1 MLYGYARVSSREQN
15 LDRQITALL
24 DAGVIERNIFKEKK
38 SGKNFKREEYQNLL
52 NTLKVGDT
60 LIITEL
66 DRLGR
71 NMAEVERE
79 YTRITVDRGCYIKII
94 KEDFLSTSELAENKI
109 YKDMIQ
115 PILLKVISYMAQ
127 TEREK
132 ILERQ
137 QMAYNSMQLDEKGRM
152 ISNRTGKVIGRQ
164 AKFQS
169 LKEDEKKLIKDW
181 INGKISCLR
190 VSKILTISRPT
201 LYKIKREY
209 LEEEIKL

>member
-94 KEDFLSTSELAENKI
+94 KEDFLSTTELAENKI

-127 TEREK
+127 REREK

-164 AKFQS
+164 AKYET

>member
-15 LDRQITALL
+15 LERQITALL

-94 KEDFLSTSELAENKI
+94 KEDFLSTTELAENKI

-127 TEREK
+127 REREK

-164 AKFQS
+164 ARYET

>member
-1 MLYGYARVSSREQN
+1 MIYGYARVSSREQN

-24 DAGVIERNIFKEKK
+24 DAGVEERNIFKEKK
-38 SGKNFKREEYQNLL
+38 SGKNFQDREEYQKLL
-52 NTLKVGDT
+52 NILNVGDT
-60 LIITEL
+60 VILTEL

-71 NMAEVERE
+71 NMQEIEKE
-79 YTRITVDRGCYIKII
+79 YQRLVVGRGCHLKFI
-94 KEDFLSTSELAENKI
+94 KEDFLSTTSSGDNPLF
-109 YKDMIQ
+109 KDVVQ
-115 PILLKVISYMAQ
+115 PILLKLMGYMAEQ
-127 TEREK
+127 EREK
-132 ILERQ
+132 TLQRQ
-137 QMAYNSMQLDEKGRM
+137 RDAYNNMEKDAKGRL
-152 ISNRTGKVIGRQ
+152 ITKAGKVIGRQ

-169 LKEDEKKLIKDW
+169 LKADEKKLIKDW

>member
-1 MLYGYARVSSREQN
+1 MRYGYARVSSREQN

-24 DAGVIERNIFKEKK
+24 NAGVIERNIFKEKK

-94 KEDFLSTSELAENKI
+94 KEDFLSTTELAENKI

-127 TEREK
+127 MEREK

-164 AKFQS
+164 ARYET

-201 LYKIKREY
+201 LYKIKSQY

>member
-1 MLYGYARVSSREQN
+1 MIYGYARVSSREQN

-24 DAGVIERNIFKEKK
+24 NAGVIERNIFKEKK

-164 AKFQS
+164 AKYNS

-201 LYKIKREY
+201 LYKIKNQY

>member
-94 KEDFLSTSELAENKI
+94 KEDFLSTTELAENKI

-127 TEREK
+127 REREK

-164 AKFQS
+164 ARYET

>member
-1 MLYGYARVSSREQN
+1 MIYGYARVSSREQN

-24 DAGVIERNIFKEKK
+24 NAGVIERNIFKEKK

-94 KEDFLSTSELAENKI
+94 KEDFLSTTELAENKI

-127 TEREK
+127 REREK

-164 AKFQS
+164 ARYET

-201 LYKIKREY
+201 LYKIKKEY

>member
-15 LDRQITALL
+15 LERQITALL
-24 DAGVIERNIFKEKK
+24 NAGVIERNIFKEKK
-38 SGKNFKREEYQNLL
+38 SGKNFKREEYQDLL

-94 KEDFLSTSELAENKI
+94 KEDFLSTTELAENKI

-115 PILLKVISYMAQ
+115 PILLKVISYIAQ
-127 TEREK
+127 MEREK

-164 AKFQS
+164 ARYET

-201 LYKIKREY
+201 LYKIKKEY

>member
-94 KEDFLSTSELAENKI
+94 KEDFLSTTELAENKI

-127 TEREK
+127 REREK

-164 AKFQS
+164 ARYET

-201 LYKIKREY
+201 LYKIKNQY
-209 LEEEIKL
+209 LEEKIKL

>member
-15 LDRQITALL
+15 LERQITALL

-94 KEDFLSTSELAENKI
+94 KEDFLSTTELAENKI

-127 TEREK
+127 RERER

-164 AKFQS
+164 AKYNS

>member
-127 TEREK
+127 MEREK

-164 AKFQS
+164 ARYET
-169 LKEDEKKLIKDW
+169 LKEHEKKLIKDW

>member
-94 KEDFLSTSELAENKI
+94 KEDFLSTTELAENKI

-127 TEREK
+127 MEREK

-164 AKFQS
+164 ARYET

>member
-15 LDRQITALL
+15 LERQIAALL
-24 DAGVIERNIFKEKK
+24 NAGVIERNIFKEKR

-94 KEDFLSTSELAENKI
+94 KEDFLSTTELAENKI

-164 AKFQS
+164 AKYET

>member
-1 MLYGYARVSSREQN
+1 MLYGYARVSSKDQN

-94 KEDFLSTSELAENKI
+94 KEDFLSTTELAENKI

-127 TEREK
+127 REREK

-164 AKFQS
+164 ARYET

-201 LYKIKREY
+201 LYKIKNQY
-209 LEEEIKL
+209 LEEKIKL

>member
-15 LDRQITALL
+15 LERQITALL
-24 DAGVIERNIFKEKK
+24 NAGVIERNIFKEKK
-38 SGKNFKREEYQNLL
+38 SGKNFKREEYQDLL

-79 YTRITVDRGCYIKII
+79 YTRITVDRGCYIKIL

-127 TEREK
+127 MEREK

-164 AKFQS
+164 ARYET

-201 LYKIKREY
+201 LYKIKSQY

>member
-164 AKFQS
+164 AKYET

-201 LYKIKREY
+201 LYKIKNQY
-209 LEEEIKL
+209 LEEKIKL

>member
-15 LDRQITALL
+15 LERQITALL
-24 DAGVIERNIFKEKK
+24 DAGVIERNIFKEKR

-94 KEDFLSTSELAENKI
+94 KEDFLSTTELAENKI

-127 TEREK
+127 REREK

-164 AKFQS
+164 ARYNS

-201 LYKIKREY
+201 LYKIKKEY

>member
-1 MLYGYARVSSREQN
+1 MIYGYARVSSREQN

-24 DAGVIERNIFKEKK
+24 NAGVEERNIFKEKK
-38 SGKNFKREEYQNLL
+38 SGKNFQDREEYQKLL
-52 NTLKVGDT
+52 NVLNVGDT
-60 LIITEL
+60 VILTEL

-71 NMAEVERE
+71 NMQEIEKE
-79 YTRITVDRGCYIKII
+79 YQRLVVGRGCHLKFI
-94 KEDFLSTSELAENKI
+94 KEDFLSTTSSGDNPLF
-109 YKDMIQ
+109 KDVVQ
-115 PILLKVISYMAQ
+115 PILLKLMGYMAEQ
-127 TEREK
+127 EREK
-132 ILERQ
+132 TLQRQ
-137 QMAYNSMQLDEKGRM
+137 RDAYNNMEKDAKGRL
-152 ISNRTGKVIGRQ
+152 ITKAGKVIGRQ

-169 LKEDEKKLIKDW
+169 LKADEKKLIKDW

>member
-1 MLYGYARVSSREQN
+1 MIYGYARVSSREQN

-164 AKFQS
+164 ARYET

-201 LYKIKREY
+201 LYKIKSQY

>member
-94 KEDFLSTSELAENKI
+94 KEDFLSTTELAENKI

-127 TEREK
+127 MEREK

-164 AKFQS
+164 ARYET
-169 LKEDEKKLIKDW
+169 LKEHEKKLIKDW

>member
-94 KEDFLSTSELAENKI
+94 KEDFLSTTELAENKI

>member
-94 KEDFLSTSELAENKI
+94 KEDFLSTTELAENKI

-127 TEREK
+127 REREK

-164 AKFQS
+164 ARYET

-201 LYKIKREY
+201 LYKIKKEY

>member
-24 DAGVIERNIFKEKK
+24 NAGVIERNIFKEKK

-94 KEDFLSTSELAENKI
+94 KEDFLSTTELAENKI

-127 TEREK
+127 MEREK

-164 AKFQS
+164 ARYET
-169 LKEDEKKLIKDW
+169 LKEHEKKLIKDW

>member
-94 KEDFLSTSELAENKI
+94 KEDFLSTTELAENKI

-127 TEREK
+127 REREK

-137 QMAYNSMQLDEKGRM
+137 QMAYNSMQRDEKGRL
-152 ISNRTGKVIGRQ
+152 IAKNGKVIGRQ
-164 AKFQS
+164 ARYET

-201 LYKIKREY
+201 LYKIKSQY

>member
-1 MLYGYARVSSREQN
+1 MIYGYIRVSSKEQN
-15 LDRQITALL
+15 LERQIASLI
-24 DAGVIERNIFKEKK
+24 AYGVEERNIFKEKQ
-38 SGKNFKREEYQNLL
+38 SGKNFNRPIYKSLL
-52 NTLKVGDT
+52 DILKVGDT
-60 LIITEL
+60 IVITEL

-79 YTRITVDRGCYIKII
+79 YQRITVDRGCYIKIL

-115 PILLKVISYMAQ
+115 PILLKVVSYFAQ
-127 TEREK
+127 LEREK

-164 AKFQS
+164 AKYNS

-201 LYKIKREY
+201 LYKIKSQY

>member
-1 MLYGYARVSSREQN
+1 MIYGYARVSSREQN

-24 DAGVIERNIFKEKK
+24 NAGVIERNIFKEKK

-52 NTLKVGDT
+52 NTLKVGDI

-94 KEDFLSTSELAENKI
+94 KEDFLSTTELAENKI

-127 TEREK
+127 MEREK

-164 AKFQS
+164 ARYET
-169 LKEDEKKLIKDW
+169 LKEHEKKLIKDW

>member
-15 LDRQITALL
+15 LERQITALL

-94 KEDFLSTSELAENKI
+94 KEDFLSTTELAENKI

-127 TEREK
+127 RERER

-164 AKFQS
+164 AKYNS

-201 LYKIKREY
+201 LYKIKSQY

>member
-15 LDRQITALL
+15 LERQITALL
-24 DAGVIERNIFKEKK
+24 DAGVIERNIFKEIK

-94 KEDFLSTSELAENKI
+94 KEDFLSTTELAENKI

-127 TEREK
+127 REREK

-137 QMAYNSMQLDEKGRM
+137 QMAYNSMQRDEKGRL
-152 ISNRTGKVIGRQ
+152 IAKNGKVIGRQ
-164 AKFQS
+164 AKFES

-201 LYKIKREY
+201 LYKIKNQY